1 MCLSDKIDLKHKKPA
16 YHQTNGKV
24 EGVIRTLMEMWHSQE
39 EFMSSDDRKKK
50 LNDFPTI
57 INTVKPHK
65 NIQWINSL

>member
-1 MCLSDKIDLKHKKPA
+1 
-16 YHQTNGKV
+16 
-24 EGVIRTLMEMWHSQE
+24 MEMWRSQE